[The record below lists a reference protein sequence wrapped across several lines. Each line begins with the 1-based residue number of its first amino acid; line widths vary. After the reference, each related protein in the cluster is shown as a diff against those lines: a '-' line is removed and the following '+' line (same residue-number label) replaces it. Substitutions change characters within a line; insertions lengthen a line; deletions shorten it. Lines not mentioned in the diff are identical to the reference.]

1 MCLAITSSAAA
12 AVHFCRPSFTVFV
25 PDDEY
30 LVDFVV
36 TKSGSTVEAFLA
48 SSDSWAILANHIV
61 RG

>member
-1 MCLAITSSAAA
+1 MSSTA
-12 AVHFCRPSFTVFV
+12 AVRYRRPSLAVFV

-30 LVDFVV
+30 LIDFVV
-36 TKSGSTVEAFLA
+36 AKSGSTLDAFLA